1 MATFEV
7 THSLSGVQTHC
18 GCPALFNYPI
28 TQLLNEEGSAAMSGP
43 FSKLHAYEA
52 LQTLNRCFEAT
63 LLSLERLDHLG
74 LFRQEFLNAYRIT
87 LEYTRAQANDELI
100 HTLQN
105 LEQEDTA
112 RFGNMHDELE
122 KQNRDP
128 DDVFFH
134 AQERRQEIK
143 EQIKDLQ
150 RGLQRQRPRRRK
162 ERRTRNRRST

>member
-1 MATFEV
+1 MAV
-7 THSLSGVQTHC
+7 IDGIPPLSNWQFRPTKV
-18 GCPALFNYPI
+18 
-28 TQLLNEEGSAAMSGP
+28 
-43 FSKLHAYEA
+43 HAYEA

-87 LEYTRAQANDELI
+87 LEYTRAQANDELT

-143 EQIKDLQ
+143 E
-150 RGLQRQRPRRRK
+150 
-162 ERRTRNRRST
+162 

>member
-1 MATFEV
+1 MAV
-7 THSLSGVQTHC
+7 IDGIPPLSNWQFRPT
-18 GCPALFNYPI
+18 
-28 TQLLNEEGSAAMSGP
+28 
-43 FSKLHAYEA
+43 KLHAYEA

-74 LFRQEFLNAYRIT
+74 LFRQAFLNAYRIT

-122 KQNRDP
+122 TQNRDP

-150 RGLQRQRPRRRK
+150 RQRPHRRK
-162 ERRTRNRRST
+162 QRRPRNRRST

>member
-1 MATFEV
+1 
-7 THSLSGVQTHC
+7 
-18 GCPALFNYPI
+18 
-28 TQLLNEEGSAAMSGP
+28 MSGP

-74 LFRQEFLNAYRIT
+74 LFRQEYLNAYRVT

-100 HTLQN
+100 QTLQD

-112 RFGNMHDELE
+112 RFERLHDEWE
-122 KQNRDP
+122 KQSRDP

-134 AQERRQEIK
+134 ARDRRQEIK

-150 RGLQRQRPRRRK
+150 RGLQRQRPRSRK
-162 ERRTRNRRST
+162 ASRTRTGKST

>member
-1 MATFEV
+1 MAV
-7 THSLSGVQTHC
+7 IDGNPPLS
-18 GCPALFNYPI
+18 NW
-28 TQLLNEEGSAAMSGP
+28 QLRP
-43 FSKLHAYEA
+43 TKLHAYEA

-63 LLSLERLDHLG
+63 LLTLERLEHLG
-74 LFRQEFLNAYRIT
+74 LFRQEFINAYRVT

-100 HTLQN
+100 QSLQD

-112 RFGNMHDELE
+112 RFERMHDEWE

-143 EQIKDLQ
+143 EQIKTLQ
-150 RGLQRQRPRRRK
+150 RGLGRQSRGRRK
-162 ERRTRNRRST
+162 RGKR

>member
-1 MATFEV
+1 MAVIDGNPPLTNWQFRP
-7 THSLSGVQTHC
+7 T
-18 GCPALFNYPI
+18 
-28 TQLLNEEGSAAMSGP
+28 
-43 FSKLHAYEA
+43 KLHAYEA

-74 LFRQEFLNAYRIT
+74 LFRQEYLNAYRVT

-100 HTLQN
+100 QTLQD

-112 RFGNMHDELE
+112 RFERLHDEWD
-122 KQNRDP
+122 KQLRDP

-134 AQERRQEIK
+134 ARDRRQEIK

-150 RGLQRQRPRRRK
+150 RGLQRQRPRNRK
-162 ERRTRNRRST
+162 ASRTRTGRST